1 MNDIKICTTGNKDKL
16 NPNTL
21 EKGTTTKSSVK
32 ENTMSKSDSKRKKNV
47 PKAVIIVT
55 ADEAKSREIVAKAMA
70 EMYKRMLNPM

>member
-1 MNDIKICTTGNKDKL
+1 
-16 NPNTL
+16 
-21 EKGTTTKSSVK
+21 
-32 ENTMSKSDSKRKKNV
+32 MSKSDSKRKKNV